1 MIEQVAVLASA
12 IWIMTMALKHAIPK
26 VDSRL
31 LALGLGIALGAAS
44 ALTGWIEGNPIE
56 VVAQVI
62 IALFAAKLTQDGMIK
77 PVKDL
82 YRKPRKVEEDEH
94 S

>member
-12 IWIMTMALKHAIPK
+12 IWLMTMVLKH
-26 VDSRL
+26 VVVFDSRV
-31 LALGLGIALGAAS
+31 LALGQGVVLGLAAV
-44 ALTGWIEGNPIE
+44 LTGWIDGNPVE

-82 YRKPRKVEEDEH
+82 YRKPREDDGA
-94 S
+94 

>member
-12 IWIMTMALKHAIPK
+12 IWLMTMVLKHVMIGA
-26 VDSRL
+26 DSRVI
-31 LALGLGIALGAAS
+31 ALGLGIAFGIAS
-44 ALTGWIEGNPIE
+44 VLTGWIDGNPVE

-82 YRKPRKVEEDEH
+82 YRTDVAKHD
-94 S
+94 SAD